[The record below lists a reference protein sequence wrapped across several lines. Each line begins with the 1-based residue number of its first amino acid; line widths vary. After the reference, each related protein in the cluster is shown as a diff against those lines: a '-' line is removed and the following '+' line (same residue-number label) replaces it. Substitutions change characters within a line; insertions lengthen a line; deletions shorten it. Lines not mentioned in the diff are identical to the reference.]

1 MPQYI
6 YIAKPAPDKTIQGEI
21 EAESESEAVTKLTKL
36 GYFPISIEAVDIS
49 LERKS
54 FFPFRK
60 VSKQEVV
67 VFTRQL
73 SNLISSG
80 INIINGLN
88 IISRQTQNKYFRA
101 VINDVV
107 SKIKDGKSLS
117 ESLNYHPQIFSN
129 LYVQLIHSGEVGG
142 NIDGAMER
150 LSGFLEK
157 EQDFSDSLRSALIYP
172 VFIMLVGIGTIV
184 VLLTFVIPRLTVMF
198 EDMGQVLP
206 LPTRILIAASNALR
220 IYWWM
225 ILALVITGVFLFRR
239 SQRVVTN
246 KIVWDRI
253 KLKLVFFGDIILKSE
268 ISRLMHTLAL
278 LLSSGITITFSL
290 GIAAAL
296 AENEILRIEL
306 LRFKERIND
315 GLSLSRCLSESKL
328 FPSMVNSIVSV
339 GEETGTLEKALLRI
353 SQDYEKE
360 VDATIKNLTRMLEPV
375 IILVMGIIV
384 GFIVISMLLPIFQ
397 INLLAK

>member
-6 YIAKPAPDKTIQGEI
+6 YTAKPQPDKTIQGEI
-21 EAESESEAVTKLTKL
+21 EAESESDAVTKLTKL
-36 GYFPISIEAVDIS
+36 GYFPVSIESVDIS
-49 LERKS
+49 LEKKGFFS
-54 FFPFRK
+54 FRQ
-60 VSKQEVV
+60 VSKKEIVM
-67 VFTRQL
+67 FTRQL

-88 IISRQTQNKYFRA
+88 IISRQTPNKYFRA

-107 SKIKDGKSLS
+107 GKIKDGKALS

-129 LYVQLIHSGEVGG
+129 LYVQLVHSGEVGG
-142 NIDGAMER
+142 NIDGALER

-157 EQDFSDSLRSALIYP
+157 EQEFSDSLRSALIYP
-172 VFIMLVGIGTIV
+172 IFILFVGAGTIV

-206 LPTRILIAASNALR
+206 LPTRMLIAASGILR
-220 IYWWM
+220 VYWWM
-225 ILALVITGVFLFRR
+225 ILALVITGIFLFRR
-239 SQRVVTN
+239 SQRIIAN
-246 KIVWDRI
+246 KIIWDRI
-253 KLKLVFFGDIILKSE
+253 KLKLAFFGDIILKSE

-278 LLSSGITITFSL
+278 LLSSGITITSSL
-290 GIAAAL
+290 DISAAL
-296 AENEILRIEL
+296 AENEILRNEL
-306 LRFKERIND
+306 LKFKERIND

-360 VDATIKNLTRMLEPV
+360 VDGTIKDLTRMLEPV
-375 IILVMGIIV
+375 IILVMGLIV

>member
-36 GYFPISIEAVDIS
+36 GYFPISIEALNIS

-73 SNLISSG
+73 SNLIGSG

-88 IISRQTQNKYFRA
+88 IISRQTTNKYFRA

-117 ESLNYHPQIFSN
+117 DSLNYHPQIFSN

-142 NIDGAMER
+142 NIDGALER

-157 EQDFSDSLRSALIYP
+157 EQDFSDSLSSALIYP
-172 VFIMLVGIGTIV
+172 IFIMLVGIGTII

-206 LPTRILIAASNALR
+206 LPTRALIAASNALR

-225 ILALVITGVFLFRR
+225 ILAIVITGVFLFRR
-239 SQRVVTN
+239 SQRVVAN

-278 LLSSGITITFSL
+278 LLSSGITITSSL
-290 GIAAAL
+290 DISAAL

-306 LRFKERIND
+306 LRFRERIND

-360 VDATIKNLTRMLEPV
+360 VDSTIKNLTRMLEPV

-397 INLLAK
+397 INLLAR

>member
-1 MPQYI
+1 MPQYT
-6 YIAKPAPDKTIQGEI
+6 YTAKPQPDKTIQGEI
-21 EAESESEAVTKLTKL
+21 EAESESDAVTKLTKL
-36 GYFPISIEAVDIS
+36 GYFPVSIESVDIS
-49 LERKS
+49 LEKKG
-54 FFPFRK
+54 FFSFRK
-60 VSKQEVV
+60 VSKKEIVM
-67 VFTRQL
+67 FTRQL

-88 IISRQTQNKYFRA
+88 IISRQTPNKYFRA

-107 SKIKDGKSLS
+107 GKIKDGKALS

-129 LYVQLIHSGEVGG
+129 LYVQLVHSGEVGG
-142 NIDGAMER
+142 NIDGALER

-157 EQDFSDSLRSALIYP
+157 EQEFSDSLRSALIYP
-172 VFIMLVGIGTIV
+172 VFILFVGAGTIV

-206 LPTRILIAASNALR
+206 LPTRILIAASGILR
-220 IYWWM
+220 VYWWM

-239 SQRVVTN
+239 SQRIIAN
-246 KIVWDRI
+246 KIIWDRI

-278 LLSSGITITFSL
+278 LLSSGITITSSL
-290 GIAAAL
+290 DISAAL
-296 AENEILRIEL
+296 AENEILRSEL
-306 LRFKERIND
+306 LKFKERIND

-360 VDATIKNLTRMLEPV
+360 VDGTIKDLTRMLEPV
-375 IILVMGIIV
+375 IILVMGLIV